1 MTMEL
6 DASAS
11 TALPSGGTPTGWRWW
26 PEVLLRGAGFA
37 AQEVL
42 DLAAPRLAELA
53 DGLRPDELDRGQA
66 WSTYDAEFYQTARH
80 LVPVM
85 QQIAQREDFRRA
97 LAWQNPDLLATALG
111 PLLRWTDSQTRGSKH
126 RQHEEAVASYWLR
139 YCAKNDSIGFFG
151 PVAWGKLDFGQPTR
165 VSVRQAL
172 VAVTNV
178 FFEPWAIMRLAQT
191 FEREPGM
198 RVWLKPRRMGY
209 LVVAGNS
216 VPSPLGGEIKL
227 SQLETEVLRVCDGT
241 VVARDVAALISEE
254 HPDQPCSED
263 DVERVISTLEKRR
276 LLTCKIDIPIT
287 VHPEEDLREFLLGVK
302 DEALRGSCI
311 AKLDLLESGMDLI
324 RRSAGESGR
333 LASAIEKLGERF
345 SALTGEEPTRRKGQ
359 TYAGRGL
366 VYSDCRRDVDFV
378 LGCEFRDG
386 FAALE
391 LLAESGRWFC
401 WHVGEAVRE
410 MLGAVFRDS
419 QRSHGVPLATFLF
432 KAEPRL
438 RKSLPA
444 VLERVTSGLVERW
457 EEIIQV
463 APAESRMT
471 RRYEDIAPLVRDAFE
486 VPGSGWEG
494 ARYMSPDVMIVADRR
509 PMLVLGEM
517 HMAINAMRHYCF
529 VSQHPDSA
537 KLFDC
542 LDQDLPQPRLFPTLP
557 RESLPRLTIRT
568 HTALIRPADYMVE
581 HLYRTAGVDRE
592 HVFMSSQL
600 QVREQAGNL
609 SVTCPDGMTFDV
621 LDVFGEVLMD
631 AVIDCFRMFR
641 ERPHTPRIAIG
652 SLVVSREQW
661 RFRTEDLAFSAVTD
675 EARRFALAR
684 AWWRD
689 QALPRQVFVRTGRGE
704 KPVLVDLAS
713 PVCVTILSRIVRRL
727 NDSPERMRWITMEE
741 MLPTFNQLWLT
752 DAERREYTSEFRLAA
767 FDLRA

>member
-1 MTMEL
+1 MTEF
-6 DASAS
+6 DARAS
-11 TALPSGGTPTGWRWW
+11 TALPSGGTPLRWRWW
-26 PEVLLRGAGFA
+26 PEVLLRGAGFP
-37 AQEVL
+37 AQGTL
-42 DLAAPRLAELA
+42 DLSSPRLAELA

-66 WSTYDAEFYQTARH
+66 WSTYIAEFHQAARH
-80 LVPVM
+80 LVAVM

-126 RQHEEAVASYWLR
+126 RQHEEAIASYWHR

-151 PVAWGKLDFGQPTR
+151 PVAWGRLDFGQPTR
-165 VSVRQAL
+165 VSAGQAL

-178 FFEPWAIMRLAQT
+178 FFEPWAIMAVAQA

-198 RVWLKPRRMGY
+198 RAWLKPRRMGY
-209 LVVAGNS
+209 LVLACDNVL
-216 VPSPLGGEIKL
+216 SPLGGEIKL
-227 SQLETEVLRVCDGT
+227 SRLEAEVLRACDGT
-241 VVARDVAALISEE
+241 VAARELAARISAG
-254 HPDQPCSED
+254 HPNQPCGED
-263 DVERVISTLEKRR
+263 DIERVISSLEKRR
-276 LLTCKIDIPIT
+276 LLTRKIDIPIT
-287 VHPEEDLREFLLGVK
+287 AHPEEYLREFLLGVRE
-302 DEALRGSCI
+302 DALRDSCI
-311 AKLDLLESGMDLI
+311 AKLDLLENGMDLI
-324 RRSAGESGR
+324 RESAGESKR
-333 LASAIEKLGERF
+333 LAQAIAKLGETF
-345 SALTGEEPTRRKGQ
+345 SAVTGEEPTRRKGQ

-366 VYSDCRRDVDFV
+366 VYSDCRRDVEFV

-401 WHVGEAVRE
+401 WLVGEAVRE
-410 MLGAVFRDS
+410 ILGAVFRDN
-419 QRSHGVPLATFLF
+419 QQPQGVPLATFLF
-432 KAEPRL
+432 KAEQRL
-438 RKSLPA
+438 RKALPA

-463 APAESRMT
+463 APAESRLT
-471 RRYEDIAPLVRDAFE
+471 RRYEDIAPLVRDAFA

-494 ARYMSPDVMIVADRR
+494 ARYMSPDVMVVAGHG

-529 VSQHPDSA
+529 VSQHPDPA

-542 LDQDLPQPRLFPTLP
+542 LDHDLPQPRLFPTLP

-568 HTALIRPADYMVE
+568 HTALIRPADYMTE
-581 HLYRTAGVDRE
+581 HLYRTAGADRE
-592 HVFMSSQL
+592 HLFMSSQL
-600 QVREQAGNL
+600 QVTEQAGNL

-631 AVIDCFRMFR
+631 AVIDCFQMFR
-641 ERPHTPRIAIG
+641 ARPHTPRITIG

-661 RFRTEDLAFSAVTD
+661 RFQAEDLTFSAVTD

-684 AWWRD
+684 TWWRD
-689 QALPRQVFVRTGRGE
+689 QALPRQVFARTGRGE
-704 KPVLVDLAS
+704 KPVLVDFAS

-727 NDSPERMRWITMEE
+727 NDSPEHMRWITMQE
-741 MLPTFNQLWLT
+741 MLPAMNQLWLK
-752 DAERREYTSEFRLAA
+752 DAEHREYTAEFRLAA
-767 FDLRA
+767 FDLHG